1 MVAQTWSVA
10 FAGTK
15 SLAVEVQVS
24 ALPGLASFTIV
35 GLADKSVAESRE
47 RIRAALAAAGMD
59 LPNKRLVVNLAPADL
74 QKEGG
79 HYDLPIALALMAEIG
94 LVESGFLDGVT
105 ALGELGLDGSVA
117 YVPGVLP
124 AAFHARQAGR
134 KLIAPAICAHEVSRV
149 AGCEWLAAQ
158 SLSGLLAFFVKQ
170 MRSKTASSGTAG
182 TASNGTG
189 TTPEDAP
196 DPKLPPTH
204 SFAKVPPLPKDEAE
218 IDPSNRE
225 EHSRAL
231 RLAGLRDLAEVKGQD
246 KARFALELAA
256 AGGHNLLFIGPP
268 GAGKSLLAECLPG
281 ILPTLSAEESLEV
294 ETIYSLAGV
303 NVGVVKGQAA
313 KEHTSPRKGLRRKRP
328 FRAPHHSASLA
339 ALAGGG
345 ARARPGEV
353 SLAHR
358 GVLFLDELPEFSR
371 ATLETLRQPLE
382 SGEITVSRAA
392 AHMTYPASVQLVAAM
407 NPCRCGFAAD
417 PSNRCRRF
425 PRCVEDYNTRISGP
439 FLDRVDI
446 YVEVAAVPPA
456 TLARMQGGAPSA
468 EVATRVLAA
477 RKFAAARAQRL
488 GLPPLVNAALAGRD
502 LERAAVPTP
511 AAQELLERAANH
523 HELSARGWNR
533 VLRLARTAADLE
545 AQEELG
551 EAAIALAIEYHSAS
565 RSSATAFYVYDG
577 RDRR

>member
-24 ALPGLASFTIV
+24 ALPGLSSFTIV

-47 RIRAALAAAGMD
+47 RIRSALSAAGID

-79 HYDLPIALALMAEIG
+79 HYDLPIALALMAELG
-94 LVESGFLDGVT
+94 LVPSGFLDKVT

-124 AAFHARQAGR
+124 TAFHAREAGR
-134 KLIAPAICAHEVSRV
+134 KLIAPAICAQEVGRV
-149 AGCEWLAAQ
+149 AGTEWLAAE
-158 SLSGLLAFFVKQ
+158 SLSGLLSFFVALARGK
-170 MRSKTASSGTAG
+170 SPH
-182 TASNGTG
+182 
-189 TTPEDAP
+189 PEEAETN
-196 DPKLPPTH
+196 LPTRA
-204 SFAKVPPLPKDEAE
+204 FAKVANLPEPQEDETDTQGSAH
-218 IDPSNRE
+218 PS
-225 EHSRAL
+225 AL

-246 KARFALELAA
+246 KARFALEMAA

-281 ILPTLSAEESLEV
+281 ILPPLSAAESLEV
-294 ETIYSLAGV
+294 ETIHSLAGV
-303 NVGVVKGQAA
+303 NIGIIKTQDPEGRRAPA
-313 KEHTSPRKGLRRKRP
+313 PSLRRRRP

-392 AHMTYPASVQLVAAM
+392 AHMTYPAAVQLVAAM

-417 PSNRCRRF
+417 PNNRCRRF
-425 PRCVEDYNTRISGP
+425 PRCAEEYNTRISGP

-456 TLARMQGGAPSA
+456 TLARMQGGEASA
-468 EVATRVLAA
+468 EVAKRVQKA
-477 RKFAAARAQRL
+477 RNFAKRRAEKL
-488 GLPPLVNAALAGRD
+488 GQAPRVNAALSGGG
-502 LERAAVPTP
+502 LEKAVGLT
-511 AAQELLERAANH
+511 QEGQDLLERAAEH

-533 VLRLARTAADLE
+533 VLRLARTVADLQE
-545 AQEELG
+545 QEELDQD
-551 EAAIALAIEYHSAS
+551 AIALAIEYHSAS
-565 RSSATAFYVYDG
+565 RVSATTF
-577 RDRR
+577 RP

>member
-47 RIRAALAAAGMD
+47 RIRAALAAAGLD

-94 LVESGFLDGVT
+94 LVQSGFLEGVT

-124 AAFHARQAGR
+124 AAFHAREAGR
-134 KLIAPAICAHEVSRV
+134 KLIAPAVCAHEVSRV
-149 AGCEWLAAQ
+149 ADSEWLAAE

-170 MRSKTASSGTAG
+170 MRSKNKPSESTPDDESS
-182 TASNGTG
+182 S
-189 TTPEDAP
+189 
-196 DPKLPPTH
+196 LPPTH
-204 SFAKVPPLPKDEAE
+204 TFTRIPPLPPVVEDSSA
-218 IDPSNRE
+218 DAQS
-225 EHSRAL
+225 HSRAL
-231 RLAGLRDLAEVKGQD
+231 RQAGLRDLTEVKGQD
-246 KARFALELAA
+246 KARFALEMAA

-281 ILPTLSAEESLEV
+281 ILPALSATESLEV

-303 NVGVVKGQAA
+303 NVGSVKGQTA
-313 KEHTSPRKGLRRKRP
+313 EMRRDSLQSRSTQTQAHRRPP

-417 PSNRCRRF
+417 PGNRCRRF
-425 PRCVEDYNTRISGP
+425 PRCVEDYNARISGP

-446 YVEVAAVPPA
+446 YIEVAAVPPA
-456 TLARMQGGAPSA
+456 TLARMQGGEASA
-468 EVATRVLAA
+468 SVASRVRVA
-477 RKFAAARAQRL
+477 RTFAACRAARL
-488 GLPPLVNAALAGRD
+488 GLPPLANAALTGSD
-502 LERAAVPTP
+502 LEQAAQPTP
-511 AAQELLERAANH
+511 AAQTLLERAALH

-533 VLRLARTAADLE
+533 VLRLARTAADLQE
-545 AQEELG
+545 QEELG
-551 EAAIALAIEYHSAS
+551 EEAIATAIELHSAT
-565 RSSATAFYVYDG
+565 RSPLRGPLRAPLRGGVNAK
-577 RDRR
+577 R